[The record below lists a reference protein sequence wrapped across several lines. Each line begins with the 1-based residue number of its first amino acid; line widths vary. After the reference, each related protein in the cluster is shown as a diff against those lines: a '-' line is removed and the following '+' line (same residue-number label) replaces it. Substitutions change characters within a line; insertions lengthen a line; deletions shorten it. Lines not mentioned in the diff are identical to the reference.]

1 MSQIYNFSAGPAMLP
16 AQVLKQMQAEL
27 LEYGNAKA
35 SVMEISHRGKDFM
48 AMAQK
53 SEQDLRE
60 LMSIPDNYKVLFLQ
74 GGASAQFSMVPINLL
89 QGKQVANYA
98 NTGHWSKK

>member
-53 SEQDLRE
+53 SEQDLRKLMILSYYLE
-60 LMSIPDNYKVLFLQ
+60 LATKLWAIPFVLWAMPQ
-74 GGASAQFSMVPINLL
+74 QC
-89 QGKQVANYA
+89 Q
-98 NTGHWSKK
+98 